1 MEETG
6 EESEEG
12 SEEESGEESE
22 GNLEVSD
29 YYQLYMLKAL
39 YFLMFWI
46 ILWV

>member
-1 MEETG
+1 VEETG

-12 SEEESGEESE
+12 SEEESE
-22 GNLEVSD
+22 GNLEVSN